1 MSYRTWLPKMFLPPL
16 LASLAASAVVA
27 AEPFCE
33 QTVLFQAGEGGYELY
48 RIPGVVATPSGVVLV
63 SCEARKTAK
72 GDWGD
77 IDLYLRRSTDGGRSW
92 SAPRLLVDGDGRGFA
107 PNPLAAAQQLSG
119 PDQITVNN
127 PVAIVDARPGVIHLL
142 YCIEYA
148 RCFYLRSEDDGAT
161 FSEPVEITAAFE
173 GFRPRYD
180 WKVLATGPGHGI
192 QLRTGRLIVPVWLS
206 TGTGGHAHRPSV
218 NSTIFSDDGGRT
230 WQSGEI
236 IAGPEQPANP
246 SETIAVELSD
256 GSVMVNF
263 RHESPERR
271 RGVSVSAD
279 GATAWSPVR
288 FDPALPEPIC
298 MASLVRGPQI
308 PGADRP
314 TLLFSNPYNAESR
327 ERRNVSI
334 QVSFDDGR
342 TWTKRRTLEAGPS
355 GYSDLAVGPD
365 GTIYCF
371 YERGGAQ
378 YGPRTLT
385 LARFNVEWVL
395 AE

>member
-1 MSYRTWLPKMFLPPL
+1 MTCPVSLLRSCLPL
-16 LASLAASAVVA
+16 LLTMGFGVSLLA
-27 AEPFCE
+27 AEPMCE

-48 RIPGVVATPSGVVLV
+48 RIPGVVATPSGVVLAY
-63 SCEARKTAK
+63 CEARKTAK

-77 IDLYLRRSTDGGRSW
+77 IDLFLRRSTDGGRTW
-92 SAPRLLVDGDGRGFA
+92 SDPRLLVDGDGQGFA
-107 PNPLAAAQQLSG
+107 PNPLAVAQKLSS

-127 PVAIVDARPGVIHLL
+127 PVAIVDAQPGVIHLL

-161 FSEPVEITAAFE
+161 FSKPVEITAAFE
-173 GFRPRYD
+173 GFRPHYD

-192 QLRTGRLIVPVWLS
+192 QLHSGRLLVPVWLS

-218 NSTIFSDDGGRT
+218 NAVIYSDDGGRT
-230 WQSGEI
+230 WQAGEI
-236 IAGPEQPANP
+236 ISGPEQPANP

-256 GSVMVNF
+256 GAVLVNF

-271 RGVSVSAD
+271 RAVATSRD
-279 GATAWSPVR
+279 GATGWSPVR
-288 FDPALPEPIC
+288 FDPALPEPVC
-298 MASLVRGPQI
+298 MASLVRGPQ
-308 PGADRP
+308 PPAADRP

-342 TWTKRRTLEAGPS
+342 TWPRRRTLEAGPS

-385 LARFNVEWVL
+385 MARFNLDWVL